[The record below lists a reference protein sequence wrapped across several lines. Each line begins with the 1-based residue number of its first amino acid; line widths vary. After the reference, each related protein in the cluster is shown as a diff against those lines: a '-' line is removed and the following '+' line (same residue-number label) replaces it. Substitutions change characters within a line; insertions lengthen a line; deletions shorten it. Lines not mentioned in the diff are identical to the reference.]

1 MTQHSTP
8 THHTTSTQ
16 ASGTLRPAGSLPPS
30 RRDVLQGATVAG
42 LGLAG
47 IGTVAGCSSSGS
59 AGATVPMADVP
70 VGGGKIVADSSIVVT
85 QPTEGVFK
93 AFTSICPHQKCAV
106 AKVESG
112 SILCTCHGSAFDAT
126 TGAVTQGP
134 ATQGLDAKTVTVN
147 GDSLTIS

>member
-1 MTQHSTP
+1 MTQQTRSIE
-8 THHTTSTQ
+8 
-16 ASGTLRPAGSLPPS
+16 PS
-30 RRDVLQGATVAG
+30 RRGVIQGAAVAG

-47 IGTVAGCSSSGS
+47 IGAVAGCSTRP
-59 AGATVPMADVP
+59 AGATVAKADVP
-70 VGGGKIVADSSIVVT
+70 VGGGKILADASVVVT

-93 AFTSICPHQKCAV
+93 AFTSVCPHQKCAV

-112 SILCTCHGSAFDAT
+112 SILCTCHGSSFDAT

-134 ATQGLDAKTVTVN
+134 ATTGLDAKTVTVS